1 MNPRTTWICDGRPK
15 DGLQYPY
22 CSGPHEPEEMSGP
35 DCTICGLPREAVEPK
50 GKHRNI
56 VPKTFVSKATQKLN
70 MGPIAIVAV
79 LIILAGGA
87 ISLLAVK
94 MLNSI
99 DNEVIINS
107 AGFVSEK
114 ARNKELFSQGEKILL
129 DETQLKLDGASEF
142 ARQQWSR
149 AQSLYQQASDARP
162 NDPESKIYLQNA
174 MARKAGNPLTIAV
187 VVPITASANSAKEVL
202 RGVAQ
207 YQAEYNQSP
216 SASVGRLLE
225 VVVVNDIA
233 PGRAASIS
241 QDLVN
246 ANVLGVLGHGID
258 PGSQQA
264 LKIYN
269 ANDLA
274 VLSPLTTS
282 VTSSGEGRSTLKTI
296 GPSEKSNELLGSYLQ
311 AVGKTLA
318 EYAKDRYFTPA
329 AVVFY
334 NSDSPYSQQLQQELV
349 QAIAAIDGRVV
360 STVDVL
366 GADFDPATEVA
377 RAKRRGANVGFLAL
391 SKNKVSQAV
400 ALAQAN
406 AYRWPV
412 MTLLGGDE
420 LYNPTILIEGGNA
433 IEGLVLAVPWSY
445 QPGDPFAAKALESW
459 KGRVSWRTATAY
471 DATKVLADAVT
482 SKPSRSGASRLLNRG
497 LPISSNT
504 DFNIFEEV
512 PLVQA
517 VPGTSG
523 PVGSNYQFDPIP

>member
-1 MNPRTTWICDGRPK
+1 MNQRQSWTCDGVPK
-15 DGLQYPY
+15 DGNAYPH
-22 CSGPHEPEEMSGP
+22 CSGPHEPYENSGP
-35 DCTICGLPREAVEPK
+35 DCVMCGLPREAVEPK
-50 GKHRNI
+50 KKQNI
-56 VPKTFVSKATQKLN
+56 PGQKTSVSKPSTKLS

-87 ISLLAVK
+87 ISLVAYHVLK
-94 MLNSI
+94 SI
-99 DNEVIINS
+99 DNEVIIKS
-107 AGFVSEK
+107 AGLVSEK
-114 ARNKELFSQGEKILL
+114 ARNRELFSQGEKILL

-142 ARQQWSR
+142 ALQQWSR
-149 AQSLYQQASDARP
+149 AKSLYQQASDASP

-174 MARKAGNPLTIAV
+174 MAREAGNPLTIAV
-187 VVPITASANSAKEVL
+187 VVPIAASADSAKEVL

-225 VVVVNDIA
+225 VVVVNDMA
-233 PGRAASIS
+233 PGRSASIAE
-241 QDLVN
+241 DLVN

-282 VTSSGEGRSTLKTI
+282 VTSTGEGRSTLKTI

-360 STVDVL
+360 NVVDVL
-366 GADFDPATEVA
+366 GANFDAATEIA

-406 AYRWPV
+406 ANRWPV

-459 KGRVSWRTATAY
+459 KGRVSWRTTTAY
-471 DATKVLADAVT
+471 DATKVLTDAVT
-482 SKPSRSGASRLLNRG
+482 SKPSRSGASRLLSRG

-504 DFNIFEEV
+504 DFNIFQQV

-517 VPGTSG
+517 VPGANG

>member
-1 MNPRTTWICDGRPK
+1 MNQRQSWTCDGVPK
-15 DGLQYPY
+15 DGNPYPH
-22 CSGPHEPEEMSGP
+22 CSGPHEPYENYGP
-35 DCTICGLPREAVEPK
+35 DCVMCGLPREAVEPK
-50 GKHRNI
+50 GKQNI
-56 VPKTFVSKATQKLN
+56 LNQKTFVSRASTKLSL
-70 MGPIAIVAV
+70 GPIALVAV
-79 LIILAGGA
+79 LIILAGGV
-87 ISLLAVK
+87 ISLVADR
-94 MLNSI
+94 MLKSI
-99 DNEVIINS
+99 DKEGITTS

-114 ARNKELFSQGEKILL
+114 ATNKELFSQGEKILL
-129 DETQLKLDGASEF
+129 DETQLKLEGASEF
-142 ARQQWSR
+142 AQQQWQM

-162 NDPESKIYLQNA
+162 NDPEGKIYLQNA
-174 MARKAGNPLTIAV
+174 IARKAGNPLTIAV
-187 VVPITASANSAKEVL
+187 VVPITASADSAKEVL

-225 VVVVNDIA
+225 VVVVNDMA
-233 PGRAASIS
+233 PGRSASIA

-264 LKIYN
+264 LRIYN
-269 ANDLA
+269 VNDLA

-282 VTSSGEGRSTLKTI
+282 VTSSGKGRSTLKTI
-296 GPSEKSNELLGSYLQ
+296 APEQKSNELLGSYLQ

-334 NSDSPYSQQLQQELV
+334 NSDSPYSEQLQQELV
-349 QAIAAIDGRVV
+349 QAIGAIDGKVV

-366 GADFDPATEVA
+366 GADFDAATAIA
-377 RAKRRGANVGFLAL
+377 RAKRIGANIGFLAL

-406 AYRWPV
+406 ANRGPV

-420 LYNPTILIEGGNA
+420 LYNPTILVEGGKA
-433 IEGLVLAVPWSY
+433 IESIVLAVPWSF
-445 QPGDPFAAKALESW
+445 QPGDPFAKDALTSW

-471 DATKVLADAVT
+471 DATKVLAAAVT
-482 SKPSRSGASRLLNRG
+482 SEPSRSGASRLLNGG
-497 LPISSNT
+497 LAISSNT
-504 DFNIFEEV
+504 DFNIFEQV
-512 PLVQA
+512 PLVLA

>member
-1 MNPRTTWICDGRPK
+1 MNPKTTWICDGRPK
-15 DGLQYPY
+15 DSNQYPDH
-22 CSGPHEPEEMSGP
+22 SGPHEPQENSGP
-35 DCTICGLPREAVEPK
+35 DCVMCGLPREAVEAK
-50 GKHRNI
+50 GKHI
-56 VPKTFVSKATQKLN
+56 VQKTFVSKAAQKLN
-70 MGPIAIVAV
+70 LGPIALVAV
-79 LIILAGGA
+79 LIIIAGGA
-87 ISLLAVK
+87 ISLVAVK

-114 ARNKELFSQGEKILL
+114 ATNTSLFSQGEKILL

-142 ARQQWSR
+142 ARQQWSQ
-149 AQSLYQQASDARP
+149 AESLYQQASEAKP

-174 MARKAGNPLTIAV
+174 IARKVGNPLTIAV
-187 VVPITASANSAKEVL
+187 VVPITASADSAKEVL

-207 YQAEYNQSP
+207 YQAEYNQSQD
-216 SASVGRLLE
+216 ARRLLE
-225 VVVVNDIA
+225 VVVVNDMA
-233 PGRAASIS
+233 PGRAPSIA

-282 VTSSGEGRSTLKTI
+282 VTSTGEGRSTLKTI

-318 EYAKDRYFTPA
+318 AYAKQRYFTPS

-334 NSDSPYSQQLQQELV
+334 NSDSPYSEQLQQEFV
-349 QAIAAIDGRVV
+349 KAIAAIDGTVV
-360 STVDVL
+360 SVVDVL
-366 GADFDPATEVA
+366 GADFDGATEIA
-377 RAKRRGANVGFLAL
+377 RAKRIGANVGFLAL

-400 ALAQAN
+400 DLAQAN
-406 AYRWPV
+406 ANRWPV

-459 KGRVSWRTATAY
+459 KGRVSWRTTTAY

-497 LPISSNT
+497 LPMSSNT
-504 DFNIFEEV
+504 DFNVFQQV

-517 VPGTSG
+517 VPGTNG